1 MAMRVVVSDAVCLI
15 DLKKVALLG
24 ALLHLPYTFVIPD
37 TLFEEELLSLTEA
50 ERCTLVERGLEVRS
64 LPGPLVLRAAR
75 YANQHR
81 ALSLNDCFA
90 LTLAEETDAILLTGD
105 GSLRKVAERRGVD
118 VRGVLWITD
127 ELEAHEVVPPKD
139 VYTALELFLDDD
151 LVFLPQAEVQERMT
165 RLERRLNA

>member
-1 MAMRVVVSDAVCLI
+1 MRVVISDAVCLI
-15 DLKKVALLG
+15 DLRKVTLLG

-37 TLFEEELLSLTEA
+37 TLFEEELMSLTEV
-50 ERCTLVERGLEVRS
+50 EKRTLVEGGFEVRS

-90 LTLAEETDAILLTGD
+90 LALAEETEDSILLTGD
-105 GSLRKVAERRGVD
+105 GSLRRVAERRGVD

-127 ELEAHEVVPPKD
+127 ELEAHEVVSPRHL
-139 VYTALELFLDDD
+139 YEALALFLDDD
-151 LVFLPQAEVQERMT
+151 LVFLPQVEVRERMT
-165 RLERRLNA
+165 RLARLINA